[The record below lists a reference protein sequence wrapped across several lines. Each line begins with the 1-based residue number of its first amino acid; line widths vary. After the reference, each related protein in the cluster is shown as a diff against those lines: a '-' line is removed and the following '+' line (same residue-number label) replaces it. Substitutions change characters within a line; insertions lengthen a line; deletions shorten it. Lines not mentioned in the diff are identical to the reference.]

1 MSRIIQDSN
10 LELWEAY
17 ASSGDFGYP
26 DHSRMVF
33 HCLSD
38 RTRRP
43 RATEREG
50 DKAEVEHE
58 IATLSPEALLEILAA
73 AQDLK

>member
-1 MSRIIQDSN
+1 MRIIQDEN
-10 LELWEAY
+10 LDLWEAY
-17 ASSGDFGYP
+17 ATSGGFGFP

-38 RTRRP
+38 RTRRA
-43 RATEREG
+43 RAVEREG

-58 IATLSPEALLEILAA
+58 IATLTNEQLTALLSETVE
-73 AQDLK
+73 LK